1 MTGAGER
8 GFTLIEMLV
17 ALSVFAIA
25 ALALLR
31 LDAYAVGTTADLS
44 ARVAA
49 ELVAQ
54 NEAAIL
60 QTDPQPPTLGT
71 STRVIVNGG
80 RRFTVTTLVTPTPD
94 RRLSRIDLSVLE
106 LGSSVQAKLTLI
118 RRTA

>member
-1 MTGAGER
+1 MTRPGER

-17 ALSVFAIA
+17 ALAVFAIA

-44 ARVAA
+44 ARAAA

-54 NEAAIL
+54 NEAALL
-60 QTDPQPPTLGT
+60 QTDPAPPTIG
-71 STRVIVNGG
+71 SATRIVENGG
-80 RRFTVTTLVTPTPD
+80 RRFSVTQAVTPTPD
-94 RRLSRIDLSVLE
+94 RRLVRIDLNVLE
-106 LGSSVQAKLTLI
+106 LGSSVRASLTLI